1 VTETHTEPEVID
13 SRVATLFHSLR
24 VGHFM
29 TDVIRNLVDR
39 SVAHDFSK
47 TQPPEVAGFD
57 RATARLSSMAYG
69 SPEYEASRAELAPTL
84 EHHYAH
90 NAHHPEHGEPGLEWR
105 PVAGYEG
112 YYKVSNY
119 GDVHS
124 ETRVVPRSGAQ
135 GDLTLPG
142 KYLRTNVT
150 PKGYLRIQLAKN
162 GTQKNFMVH
171 RLVASAFLD
180 NPDQLP
186 EVNHR
191 DGNKKNNHVANLEW
205 VTGSDNQLHAYE
217 TGLREPNVK
226 YVVTCPELDITTMGT
241 VKMEQAVR
249 AAGHTGVTAAGIWL
263 AMNRGG
269 THASL
274 TFEGSLLAEYRRSRV
289 AKMNLAD
296 LVEMLADWRAST
308 ERMGGTGDLR
318 KSIEINAERFGIE
331 PQLTE
336 ILINT
341 AVEFGWIPRVGE

>member
-1 VTETHTEPEVID
+1 MTETVTPAQEID
-13 SRVATLFHSLR
+13 SRVPTLFHSLR

-29 TDVIRNLVDR
+29 THVIKELVDR
-39 SVAHDFSK
+39 SVVHDYSK

-57 RATARLSSMAYG
+57 RATAQLSSMAYG
-69 SPEYEASRAELAPTL
+69 SPAYDRSREELAETL
-84 EHHYAH
+84 AHHYAH

-105 PVAGYEG
+105 PVVGYEG

-124 ETRVVPRSGAQ
+124 ETRVAPRSGTQ

-142 KYLRTNVT
+142 KYLRANVT
-150 PKGYLRIQLAKN
+150 PKGYLRIQLAKDS
-162 GTQKNFMVH
+162 TRKNFMVH

-205 VTGSDNQLHAYE
+205 VTESDNQLHAYE

-241 VKMEQAVR
+241 AKMEQAVR

-269 THASL
+269 THAGL
-274 TFEGSLLAEYRRSRV
+274 TFEGALLAEYRRSRV
-289 AKMNLAD
+289 AKMTLAD

-318 KSIEINAERFGIE
+318 ESIRLNAKRFGIE
-331 PQLTE
+331 PQLAE
-336 ILINT
+336 ILVNT
-341 AVEFGWIPRVGE
+341 AEHFGWIPLAGE